1 MADGPM
7 PTPSPDDPNR
17 LEDLRRDLA
26 DVSRGNAQAK
36 QDFTDDLMVFVD
48 AAAKPDSA
56 PAVRELA
63 TQLADAVAAAKPK
76 DEAIPPLLK
85 QVWTALAAR
94 DLSERQVTQMQA
106 DVRTALTGAG
116 IGDPAAQTITN
127 QVGTVQKAVT
137 NRSRRWYE
145 VF

>member
-1 MADGPM
+1 
-7 PTPSPDDPNR
+7 
-17 LEDLRRDLA
+17 
-26 DVSRGNAQAK
+26 
-36 QDFTDDLMVFVD
+36 
-48 AAAKPDSA
+48 
-56 PAVRELA
+56 
-63 TQLADAVAAAKPK
+63 VAAAKPK